1 MYLIVMTYIR
11 FNLSPLSPNPEQAA
25 LQEDPVVR
33 LERENRRLLEDN
45 MRLEREN
52 DDLAHELVTS
62 KINMRYSMDKVRS
75 LPSSLTRDIYN

>member
-1 MYLIVMTYIR
+1 M
-11 FNLSPLSPNPEQAA
+11 
-25 LQEDPVVR
+25 QEDPVVR

-62 KINMRYSMDKVRS
+62 KINMRYSMDKVRISYSKWTRRGLDEFCKSCCQS
-75 LPSSLTRDIYN
+75 LQN